1 MRKRKI
7 RRRSL
12 FANLFTLAFARPS
25 RLPGQLVIQITNYCN
40 GSCPQCGMR
49 REAKIRRAK
58 LPVEIIRKV
67 LRDCAENGVEAVS
80 FTGGEPFINI
90 PEILN
95 LLDYAG
101 GLKIPYLR
109 SGTNGYMF
117 APGGEA
123 AGVDKLIPFVEAL
136 IKSPLRNFW
145 ISMDSADT
153 KTHER
158 LRGFPGV
165 IDGITKALPVF
176 HARGLYPAVNLGI
189 NRYIAGEMIPPL
201 EESGDEETF
210 LKGFRLGFSAFFTK
224 AIDMGFTMANVCYP
238 MSFETTDLGTE
249 EPAYGAISEDIMVR
263 FSRRELRL
271 VFQALFDT
279 IPAFRKSIRIFT
291 PLSALY
297 ALSRENSRDLLFP
310 CLGGICYFYMDSRDG
325 HIYPCGY
332 RGDEAMGASI
342 AELRTAPGQQEPEGR
357 RPEGLRPY
365 CKKCHWECFMDP
377 SQLFG
382 IFRYVIRH
390 PYHTCFGKYLD
401 RRMLRLWL
409 EDVKYYLACDLFD
422 GRKLGLFRNFEGPN
436 TIPGPP
442 LFCASLFC

>member
-1 MRKRKI
+1 MALPAA
-7 RRRSL
+7 L
-12 FANLFTLAFARPS
+12 FALAFARPS
-25 RLPGQLVIQITNYCN
+25 RLPGQLVIQISNRCN

-49 REAKIRRAK
+49 REAEISRVR
-58 LPVEIIRKV
+58 LPAETVKKA

-90 PEILN
+90 PEILD

-117 APGGEA
+117 APGGKA
-123 AGVDKLIPFVEAL
+123 AGPARLIPFVESL
-136 IKSPLRNFW
+136 VKSPLRNFW

-153 KTHER
+153 ETHER
-158 LRGFPGV
+158 LRGLPGV
-165 IDGITKALPVF
+165 IGGIVKALPEF

-189 NRYIAGEMIPPL
+189 NRFIAGELIPPL
-201 EESGDEETF
+201 GETGDEGAF
-210 LKGFRLGFSAFFTK
+210 LESFRRGFDAFFAK
-224 AIDMGFTMANVCYP
+224 AASMGFTMANVCYP
-238 MSFETTDLGTE
+238 MSFETADPEAGR
-249 EPAYGAISEDIMVR
+249 PAYGAISDDIMVS

-271 VFQALFDT
+271 VFGALLET
-279 IPAFRKSIRIFT
+279 IPVYRKSIRIFT
-291 PLSALY
+291 PLSVLY
-297 ALSRENSRDLLFP
+297 ALSRENSRELLFP

-332 RGDEAMGASI
+332 RGDEDMGASV
-342 AELRTAPGQQEPEGR
+342 AELKKPRGGQKPF
-357 RPEGLRPY
+357 

-390 PYHTCFGKYLD
+390 PFRTFSGKAPD
-401 RRMLRLWL
+401 RRILRLWL
-409 EDVKYYLACDLFD
+409 GDIKYYLDCGFFD
-422 GRKLGLFRNFEGPN
+422 GRKPPKRRQEFE
-436 TIPGPP
+436 TVEP
-442 LFCASLFC
+442 LQNGGNDLQADEA

>member
-1 MRKRKI
+1 
-7 RRRSL
+7 
-12 FANLFTLAFARPS
+12 
-25 RLPGQLVIQITNYCN
+25 
-40 GSCPQCGMR
+40 MR
-49 REAKIRRAK
+49 REAEVRRVK
-58 LPVEIIRKV
+58 LPAETIKKA

-90 PEILN
+90 PEIIS

-101 GLKIPYLR
+101 DLNIPYLR

-117 APGGEA
+117 ASGGEA
-123 AGVDKLIPFVEAL
+123 AGLDKLIPFVEAL
-136 IKSPLRNFW
+136 VKSPLRNFW

-153 KTHER
+153 VTHER
-158 LRGFPGV
+158 LRGLPGV
-165 IDGITKALPVF
+165 IDGIVKALPLF

-189 NRYIAGEMIPPL
+189 NRCIAGEMIPPL
-201 EESGDEETF
+201 EEPGDEGAF
-210 LKGFRLGFSAFFTK
+210 LENYRRGFSAFFVK
-224 AIDMGFTMANVCYP
+224 AAGMGFTMANVCYP
-238 MSFETTDLGTE
+238 MSFETADPGAGK
-249 EPAYGAISEDIMVR
+249 PAYGAISDDIMVS
-263 FSRRELRL
+263 FSPRELRL
-271 VFQALFDT
+271 VFKALLET

-332 RGDEAMGASI
+332 RGDEDLGASV
-342 AELRTAPGQQEPEGR
+342 AELGTAPGGQDSEGQ

-382 IFRYVIRH
+382 MFRYVIRH
-390 PYHTCFGKYLD
+390 PCNAWFGKALD
-401 RRMLRLWL
+401 RRMLRLWFA
-409 EDVKYYLACDLFD
+409 DVKYYLACGLFD
-422 GRKLGLFRNFEGPN
+422 GRK
-436 TIPGPP
+436 PP
-442 LFCASLFC
+442 KIRR